1 MASIRGPALNIAT
14 TNLIFLISLSGRYCD
29 PGVTQCLYSS
39 IIQRARG
46 RGNEKIIIIRGVVC
60 LKSLG
65 QGSNTSRCW
74 TEIMW
79 HAWSISFHFPAYDLL
94 ILKFFSGSERAKEY
108 SQCHWAPLSRMTRC
122 HLMFDIPFSV
132 NIYSSLISPC
142 KVKSQSRGL
151 SIILLNWLE
160 IQLSK
165 LIWIYWHF

>member
-1 MASIRGPALNIAT
+1 MNFVDFQSWCDSERGKCYDDLMASIRGPALNIAT

-39 IIQRARG
+39 IILRARG

-65 QGSNTSRCW
+65 HGSNTSRCW

-94 ILKFFSGSERAKEY
+94 ILRFFLRVKE
-108 SQCHWAPLSRMTRC
+108 Q
-122 HLMFDIPFSV
+122 
-132 NIYSSLISPC
+132 NN
-142 KVKSQSRGL
+142 
-151 SIILLNWLE
+151 ILLSVIEPPYPGW
-160 IQLSK
+160 QDV
-165 LIWIYWHF
+165 IWCLTFHFQWIFIRH